1 MLVSLQKRGDTM
13 ILKVKMIKPGY
24 PFLQEKWINVSIDV
38 REQCPEVDRLCSSG
52 YSISDIKV
60 IK

>member
-1 MLVSLQKRGDTM
+1 M

-24 PFLQEKWINVSIDV
+24 PFLQEKWINISIDV
-38 REQCPEVDRLCSSG
+38 QEQCPEIDRLCSAG
-52 YSISDIKV
+52 YSISEVKV